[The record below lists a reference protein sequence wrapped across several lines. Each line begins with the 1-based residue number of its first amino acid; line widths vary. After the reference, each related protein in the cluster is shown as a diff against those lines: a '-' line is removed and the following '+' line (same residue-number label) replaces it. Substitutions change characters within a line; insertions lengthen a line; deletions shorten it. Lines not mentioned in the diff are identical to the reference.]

1 MSGNKLAQALNTN
14 FATKMAG
21 IEETGS
27 VPAKAELT
35 ALQQAEFPAINAE
48 AKGQQFDI

>member
-1 MSGNKLAQALNTN
+1 MGIDKVAIALGEN
-14 FATKMAG
+14 FDKKMAG
-21 IEETGS
+21 IGETGS